1 MEEKDDRKFKLL
13 MAFWASVL
21 AGWVLLAISMQAASI
36 NQLTRERSYLRERLF
51 SEMRLRQQREE
62 VINRQA
68 ALHDGY
74 ELEISALLLQ
84 AEMLRAD
91 AYIAKVNRALKPETR
106 WRIVL
111 AVYSCAP
118 AAGVDPAL
126 ALAVIE
132 QESRFKVFAK
142 SVKDARGLMQLM
154 PSTASAEL
162 GIPVSRIYEVEL
174 NVCGGVRY
182 LGRHLQRFSGMQTAA
197 LQRYYGGGEEAEYPG
212 PVLARYK
219 HILKEIRR

>member
-1 MEEKDDRKFKLL
+1 MGEKDDRKFKLL

-21 AGWVLLAISMQAASI
+21 VSWVLLAISMQAVSI
-36 NQLTRERSYLRERLF
+36 NQLTRERGYLRERLF

-62 VINRQA
+62 VIDRQA

-74 ELEISALLLQ
+74 ELEISALRLQ

-91 AYIAKVNRALKPETR
+91 AYIAKVNRTLKPETR

-118 AAGVDPAL
+118 TSGVDPAL
-126 ALAVIE
+126 ALAVME
-132 QESRFKVFAK
+132 QESRFNVQAR

-154 PSTASAEL
+154 PSTAVAEL
-162 GIPVSRIYEVEL
+162 GIPANRIYEVEL
-174 NVCGGVRY
+174 NVCGGVAY
-182 LGRHLQRFSGMQTAA
+182 LGRHLRRYEGLQMAA
-197 LQRYYGGGEEAEYPG
+197 LQRYYGGGTEREYSR
-212 PVLARYK
+212 PVLELFER
-219 HILKEIRR
+219 ILKEVRK